1 VSKPITELV
10 DELPTGGV
18 TVMVLRGL
26 DFVIPGQWN
35 NLVGFENTV
44 KTITGEDDPAY
55 IQQVSERALWLYND
69 KKQEQ
74 DYQRALW
81 LYQTIDS
88 AGTALGA
95 AALANKIG
103 ANISFL
109 GFLNQLTPKPNKA
122 QAIDL
127 SLKLVAELVGF
138 CLINGIPGDNI
149 GDFLAALGGYGG
161 ESLMRMT
168 ALVCLDGL
176 IPLGPDFISSALSTI
191 GNLTTEEL
199 EQNEGFKRINDVIPG
214 DNSEGKL
221 QFIQGSFDS
230 VKGWMGDFVSQHD
243 LTPEKVVK
251 NLQGFVDITNDKL
264 DYVAA
269 FLDMTTNYYT
279 HTGTQTLAR
288 RLIERAAA
296 EI

>member
-1 VSKPITELV
+1 MSKSITQLV
-10 DELPTGGV
+10 DELPTGGI

-26 DFVIPGQWN
+26 DFVIPGEWN
-35 NLVGFENTV
+35 NLVGFENSV
-44 KTITGEDDPAY
+44 RTITGESDPAL
-55 IQQVSERALWLYND
+55 IQQISERALWLYND
-69 KKQEQ
+69 KNQG
-74 DYQRALW
+74 YQRALW

-88 AGTALGA
+88 AGTALGT

-103 ANISFL
+103 ENVSFL
-109 GFLNQLTPKPNKA
+109 GFLNHLTPKANKA

-138 CLINGIPGDNI
+138 CLINGIPGDSI
-149 GDFLAALGGYGG
+149 GDFVGALGDYGG

-191 GNLTTEEL
+191 EGLTPKEL
-199 EQNEGFKRINDVIPG
+199 DQNEGFKRIKDVVPG
-214 DNSEGKL
+214 GNSEGKL
-221 QFIQGSFDS
+221 NFIQQSFGS
-230 VKGWMGDFVSQHD
+230 VTGWMGDFVSQHD
-243 LTPEKVVK
+243 LTPERVVK

-288 RLIERAAA
+288 RLIERAVA

>member
-1 VSKPITELV
+1 VSKSITQLV
-10 DELPTGGV
+10 DELPTGGI

-26 DFVIPGQWN
+26 DFVIPGEWN
-35 NLVGFENTV
+35 NLVGFENSV
-44 KTITGEDDPAY
+44 RTITGESDPAL
-55 IQQVSERALWLYND
+55 IQQISERALWLYND
-69 KKQEQ
+69 KNQG
-74 DYQRALW
+74 YQRALW

-88 AGTALGA
+88 AGTALGT

-103 ANISFL
+103 ENVSFL
-109 GFLNQLTPKPNKA
+109 GFLNHLTPKANKA

-138 CLINGIPGDNI
+138 CLINGIPGDSI
-149 GDFLAALGGYGG
+149 GDFVGALGDYGG

-191 GNLTTEEL
+191 EGLTPKEL
-199 EQNEGFKRINDVIPG
+199 DQNEGFKRIKDVVPG
-214 DNSEGKL
+214 GNSEGKL
-221 QFIQGSFDS
+221 NFIQQSFGS
-230 VKGWMGDFVSQHD
+230 VTGWMGDFVSQHD
-243 LTPEKVVK
+243 LTPERVVK

-288 RLIERAAA
+288 RLIERAVA

>member
-1 VSKPITELV
+1 VSKSITQLV
-10 DELPTGGV
+10 DELPTGGI

-26 DFVIPGQWN
+26 DFVIPGEWN
-35 NLVGFENTV
+35 NLVGFENSV
-44 KTITGEDDPAY
+44 RTITGETDPAF
-55 IQQVSERALWLYND
+55 IQQISERALWLYND
-69 KKQEQ
+69 KNEG
-74 DYQRALW
+74 YQKALW
-81 LYQTIDS
+81 LYQTIDN
-88 AGTALGA
+88 AGTALGT

-103 ANISFL
+103 ENISFL
-109 GFLNQLTPKPNKA
+109 GFLNHLTPKANKA
-122 QAIDL
+122 QTIDL

-138 CLINGIPGDNI
+138 CLINGIPGDSI
-149 GDFLAALGGYGG
+149 GDFVGALGDYGG

-191 GNLTTEEL
+191 EGLTPKEL
-199 EQNEGFKRINDVIPG
+199 DQNEGFKRIKDVVPG
-214 DNSEGKL
+214 GNSEGKL
-221 QFIQGSFDS
+221 NFIQQSFGS
-230 VKGWMGDFVSQHD
+230 VTGWMGDFVSQHN
-243 LTPEKVVK
+243 LTPEKVVN

-288 RLIERAAA
+288 RLIERAVA

>member
-1 VSKPITELV
+1 MSKSITQLV
-10 DELPTGGV
+10 DELPTGGI

-26 DFVIPGQWN
+26 DFVIPGEWN
-35 NLVGFENTV
+35 NLVGFENSV
-44 KTITGEDDPAY
+44 RTITGESDPAL
-55 IQQVSERALWLYND
+55 IQQISERALWLYND
-69 KKQEQ
+69 KNQG
-74 DYQRALW
+74 YQRALW

-88 AGTALGA
+88 AGTALGT

-103 ANISFL
+103 ENVSFL
-109 GFLNQLTPKPNKA
+109 GFLNHLTPKANKA
-122 QAIDL
+122 QTIDL

-138 CLINGIPGDNI
+138 CLINGIPGDSI
-149 GDFLAALGGYGG
+149 GDFVGALGDYGG

-191 GNLTTEEL
+191 EGLTPKEL
-199 EQNEGFKRINDVIPG
+199 DQNEGFKRIKDVVPG
-214 DNSEGKL
+214 GNSEGKL
-221 QFIQGSFDS
+221 NFIQQSFGS
-230 VKGWMGDFVSQHD
+230 VTGWMGDFVSQHD
-243 LTPEKVVK
+243 LTPERVVK

-288 RLIERAAA
+288 RLIERAVA

>member
-1 VSKPITELV
+1 VSKSITQLV
-10 DELPTGGV
+10 DELPTGGI

-26 DFVIPGQWN
+26 DFVIPGEWN
-35 NLVGFENTV
+35 NLVGFENSV
-44 KTITGEDDPAY
+44 RTITGETDPAF
-55 IQQVSERALWLYND
+55 IQQISERALWLYND
-69 KKQEQ
+69 KNEG
-74 DYQRALW
+74 YQKALW
-81 LYQTIDS
+81 LYQTIDN
-88 AGTALGA
+88 AGTALGT

-103 ANISFL
+103 ENISFL
-109 GFLNQLTPKPNKA
+109 GFLNHLTPKANKA
-122 QAIDL
+122 QTIDL

-138 CLINGIPGDNI
+138 CLINGIPGDSI
-149 GDFLAALGGYGG
+149 GDFVGALGDYGG

-191 GNLTTEEL
+191 GGLTPKEL
-199 EQNEGFKRINDVIPG
+199 DQNEGFKRIKDVVPG
-214 DNSEGKL
+214 ENSEGKL
-221 QFIQGSFDS
+221 NFIQQSFGS
-230 VKGWMGDFVSQHD
+230 VTGWMGDFVSQHN
-243 LTPEKVVK
+243 LTPEKVVN

-288 RLIERAAA
+288 RLIERAVA